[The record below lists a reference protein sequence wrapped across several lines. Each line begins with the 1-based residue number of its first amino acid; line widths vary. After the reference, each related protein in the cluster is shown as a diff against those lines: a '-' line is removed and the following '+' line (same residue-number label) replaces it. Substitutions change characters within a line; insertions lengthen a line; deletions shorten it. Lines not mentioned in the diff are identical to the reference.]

1 MPTQISTL
9 LVRHWLSA
17 TIVLLCG
24 VAAFH
29 LGFGMEGDGFSF
41 LYIVPVCVAAV
52 GGGRAFGVA
61 TASAATLLVLA
72 WAELRHVAVPET
84 GYGIRFAAF
93 LVVGLYVANLE
104 LDRRRLL
111 ERVHAM
117 AHTDVL
123 TGLPNRRAWDDEL
136 RSALARA
143 ARSGV
148 TLTIGLLD
156 IDHFK
161 RYNDEHGHSGGDR
174 LLRSAAGA
182 WSGAMRASDF
192 LARYGGE
199 EFGFILW
206 NCDPAAAQGL
216 AERFRAA
223 TPEGATCSVGFAV
236 WDGQETADEVVA
248 RADTAL
254 YRAKADGR
262 DRVACALSVVSTPP
276 PRWEAQRHHAVG

>member
-1 MPTQISTL
+1 MPSQVSTL

-17 TIVLLCG
+17 TVVLLCA

-29 LGFGMEGDGFSF
+29 LGFGSEGDGFSF

-52 GGGRAFGVA
+52 GGGRAWAVA
-61 TASAATLLVLA
+61 TASIATLLVLA
-72 WAELRHVAVPET
+72 WAELRHMPVPET
-84 GYGIRFAAF
+84 GYGIRFFAF
-93 LVVGLYVANLE
+93 LAVGLYVANLE
-104 LDRRRLL
+104 RDRRRLL

-136 RSALARA
+136 HGALARA

-148 TLTIGLLD
+148 TLTVGLLD
-156 IDHFK
+156 LDHFK
-161 RYNDEHGHSGGDR
+161 RYNDLHGHSGGDR

-182 WSGAMRASDF
+182 WSGAMRRSDF

-206 NCDPAAAQGL
+206 DCDPAAAHGL

-223 TPEGATCSVGFAV
+223 TPDGASCSVGFAV
-236 WDGQETADEVVA
+236 WDGQEPADAVVA

-254 YRAKADGR
+254 YRAKAEGR
-262 DRVACALSVVSTPP
+262 DRVCCALSIVSAPP
-276 PRWEAQRHHAVG
+276 PAWSQRAHAAG

>member
-41 LYIVPVCVAAV
+41 LYIIPVCVAAV
-52 GGGRAFGVA
+52 GGGRAMGVA
-61 TASAATLLVLA
+61 TASTATLLVLA
-72 WAELRHVAVPET
+72 WAELRHIAVPET
-84 GYGIRFAAF
+84 GYAIRFFAF

-111 ERVHAM
+111 DRVHAM

-143 ARSGV
+143 QRSGV
-148 TLTIGLLD
+148 PVTVGLLD
-156 IDHFK
+156 LDHFK
-161 RYNDEHGHSGGDR
+161 RYNDKHGHSGGDR

-182 WSGAMRASDF
+182 WSGAMRQSDF

-206 NCDPAAAQGL
+206 GCDPSAAQGL
-216 AERFRAA
+216 AERFRQA
-223 TPEGATCSVGFAV
+223 TPDGATCSVGFAI
-236 WDGQETADEVVA
+236 WDGQESPDAIVA

-262 DRVACALSVVSTPP
+262 DRVCCALSVVSTPP
-276 PRWEAQRHHAVG
+276 PWQTRAHRHAV

>member
-1 MPTQISTL
+1 MTMCMPTQISTL

-41 LYIVPVCVAAV
+41 LYIIPVCVAAV
-52 GGGRAFGVA
+52 GGGRAWGVT
-61 TASAATLLVLA
+61 TASTATLLVLA

-84 GYGIRFAAF
+84 GYAIRFAAF

-104 LDRRRLL
+104 HDRRRLL

-148 TLTIGLLD
+148 PVTVGLLD
-156 IDHFK
+156 LDHFK
-161 RYNDEHGHSGGDR
+161 LYNDEHGHSGGDR
-174 LLRSAAGA
+174 LLRAAAGA
-182 WSGAMRASDF
+182 WSGTMRASDF

-206 NCDPAAAQGL
+206 GCDPSAAQEL
-216 AERFRAA
+216 ADRIRTA
-223 TPEGATCSVGFAV
+223 TPDGSTCSVGFAV
-236 WDGQETADEVVA
+236 WDGQESSDDVVA

-254 YRAKADGR
+254 YQAKADGR
-262 DRVACALSVVSTPP
+262 DRVVAALSAVSTPP
-276 PRWEAQRHHAVG
+276 PWTARQPA